1 MLPIGKFLL
10 SFKYAWQGFL
20 SFLQS
25 EQNTRVHL
33 FFSVLVVILAFYFR
47 VGRSE
52 WLALLICIAM
62 VWSAEIFNTAIEKL
76 ADVVS
81 PEYHEKIKMVKDLAA
96 AAVLVCAILSVII
109 GTIIFG
115 NKLLEQHI

>member
-1 MLPIGKFLL
+1 MLSIEKFLL
-10 SFKYAWQGFL
+10 SFKYAWQGFSNL
-20 SFLQS
+20 LHA

-33 FFSVLVVILAFYFR
+33 IFSVLVLALAFYFR
-47 VGRSE
+47 VGRYE

-81 PEYHEKIKMVKDLAA
+81 PEYHEKIKTVKDLAA
-96 AAVLVCAILSVII
+96 AAVLVCAVMSVII

-115 NKLLEQHI
+115 NKLFE